1 MNNQRS
7 QQHHWKNLL
16 LISFGLALNL
26 LLDACKPIPAYSA
39 EQIRMVYDAF
49 DLSVSVKSLESY
61 AETGKAE
68 NNLRLITR
76 FLPPQNQEQIRN
88 FLQRRFQSNQV
99 ITYKISRTSLVE
111 DLIQELGQVIK
122 ISPQRNG
129 FYALRGAIVTA
140 SANSEGWT
148 ILDVLR
154 NFPTNE
160 VYIDLD
166 ALLELRSQWEL
177 FSSFREAAVNAII
190 QESQREASVQTS
202 TDFAQLS
209 DLQKTGPYSYTQEI
223 LTVEKDA
230 IRQTRQGLVDHYS
243 FNVNLYLPQ
252 NVQSAPLIVI
262 SHGFGSQATS
272 FIKLAQHLASYG
284 FAVAIPEHVGS
295 DLAYRQELLEGHLSS
310 ALSPIEYI
318 DRPKDITYLLDQL
331 EDPAWKE
338 RINVQNVGIIGD
350 SLGATTV
357 LSLAGA
363 KINANR
369 LISACQSERVILNP
383 SVLLQ
388 CQARYLP
395 PTDNGLRDPR
405 VKAVISAHPLT
416 SAIFGSEGISKI
428 DIPLLMISGSNDVIT
443 PVAVEQI
450 QPFTWLEQ
458 PNKYLLLFDPGTHFT
473 SSEPP
478 SYQPS
483 YIASRLIGT
492 NRKQG
497 SIVFRGISVAFME
510 VYLRGNTAY
519 LPYLSSAYT
528 QKISEPSLSV
538 YFIDSF
544 NQTDFKKVI
553 PQSFLPSPIKKTD
566 ESAENIIEEIKQT
579 GVLKVALSRND
590 APFGYLDQ
598 NGQWTGYCS
607 DLIGSFKEYLNQ
619 KLNLDVPIDII
630 QLPSNNENRFELVKN
645 KVVHLECGPNTIVNH
660 ISGVSFSSFFF
671 LSGTHF
677 LVSQSKIS
685 QIDPNLSL
693 SGVRIG
699 LLKNTT
705 TQALIQEK
713 YPNSNPVYFN
723 GTNGINEA
731 LQALEEDRI
740 DVLADD
746 GILLLTESR
755 QKNLSL
761 ENYKLIPNQPLACN
775 YYGLVLPKDDSQW
788 RDLVN
793 AFLSSQSAKT
803 IANKV
808 LVGNQS
814 ANVLAELD
822 YCLNFKQGIP

>member
-1 MNNQRS
+1 MNNYRR
-7 QQHHWKNLL
+7 QQYHWKNLL
-16 LISFGLALNL
+16 LLSFGLALSL
-26 LLDACKPIPAYSA
+26 LSDACKPNSAYSA
-39 EQIRMVYDAF
+39 QQIRMVYDAF
-49 DLSVSVKSLESY
+49 DLSVSVQSLETY
-61 AETGKAE
+61 AQTGKAK

-111 DLIQELGQVIK
+111 DLIEELGQVIK

-140 SANSEGWT
+140 SANPEGWT

-154 NFPTNE
+154 NFPIDE
-160 VYIDLD
+160 VYIDVN
-166 ALLELRSQWEL
+166 ALLEVRSQWDL
-177 FSSFREAAVNAII
+177 FLSFREAAVNAII
-190 QESQREASVQTS
+190 QESQREASLQTS
-202 TDFAQLS
+202 IDFAQLS
-209 DLQKTGPYSYTQEI
+209 DLRKSGPYSFTQEI

-243 FNVNLYLPQ
+243 FKVNLYLPQ

-262 SHGFGSQATS
+262 SHGFGSQATR
-272 FIKLAQHLASYG
+272 FIELAQHLASYG

-295 DLAYRQELLEGHLSS
+295 DLAYRKELLEGNLSS

-318 DRPKDITYLLDQL
+318 DRPLDITYLLDTL
-331 EDPAWKE
+331 EAPAWKE
-338 RINVQNVGIIGD
+338 RINVQNVGVIGD

-363 KINANR
+363 DINTNN
-369 LISACQSERVILNP
+369 LISVCQSERVILNP

-395 PTDNGLRDPR
+395 PNNYSLRDSR

-416 SAIFGSEGISKI
+416 SAIFGTEGISKI
-428 DIPLLMISGSNDVIT
+428 DIPLLISSGSNDIIT
-443 PVAVEQI
+443 PVAAEQI
-450 QPFTWLEQ
+450 QPFTWLQQ
-458 PNKYLLLFDPGTHFT
+458 PNKYLLLFEPGTHFT
-473 SSEPP
+473 SSTPP
-478 SYQPS
+478 SDQPS

-492 NRKQG
+492 NRQQG
-497 SIVFRGISVAFME
+497 SLVFQGISVAFME
-510 VYLRGNTAY
+510 VYLKDNTAY

-538 YFIDSF
+538 HFINSL
-544 NQTDFKKVI
+544 NQTDFKKAI
-553 PQSFLPSPIKKTD
+553 PKSFLQTPIKKTD

-607 DLIGSFKEYLNQ
+607 DLINSFKEYLNQ
-619 KLNLDVPIDII
+619 KLNLDIPLDVV
-630 QLPSNNENRFELVKN
+630 QLPSNDENRFELVKN
-645 KVVHLECGPNTIVNH
+645 KVVHLECGPNTIVSNV
-660 ISGVSFSSFFF
+660 SGVSFSSFFF
-671 LSGTHF
+671 ISGTYF
-677 LVSQSKIS
+677 LVSQSKMP

-693 SGVRIG
+693 SDVRIG
-699 LLKNTT
+699 ILENTT

-713 YPNSNPVYFN
+713 YPNSKPVYFS
-723 GTNGINEA
+723 GTNGIDEA
-731 LQALEEDRI
+731 LQALEEDGI

-746 GILLLTESR
+746 GILLLTEAR
-755 QKNLSL
+755 LKNLSL
-761 ENYKLIPNQPLACN
+761 ENYKLIPNRPLTCN
-775 YYGLVLPKDDSQW
+775 YYGLILPEDDSQW

-793 AFLSSQSAKT
+793 AFLSSQSAQI
-803 IANKV
+803 IANQV

-814 ANVLAELD
+814 AHVLAELD
-822 YCLNFKQGIP
+822 YCLNFKRDIP